1 MLRDIQEGVKETG
14 EPVLAATDAKR
25 RTIGFAMEQLE
36 DGNIRSWLWEMKA
49 EDFRENVWRS
59 PELLKV
65 FEFPVK
71 ATNLA
76 KVAKRLSDGEVFIQ

>member
-1 MLRDIQEGVKETG
+1 MLRDIQEGIKETG
-14 EPVLAATDAKR
+14 EPVLVATDAKN

-36 DGNIRSWLWEMKA
+36 DGNIRSWLWEMEA
-49 EDFRENVWRS
+49 AVFRDNVWLS
-59 PELLKV
+59 PELLEI

-71 ATNLA
+71 AANLA